1 MQRRTI
7 LLAPPAL
14 LIVSSA
20 GAHTADDLAGKRGP
34 NGGQLRATAS
44 WHLELV
50 VKGDELMVFV
60 NTHEDKPVS
69 TRGATGRV
77 SLLLGAERSD
87 VLLEPF
93 AQNGLRGSGKFS
105 SDPKLR
111 AVVSV
116 TLAGGKPQQER
127 FEPFRPVAAT
137 K

>member
-1 MQRRTI
+1 MQRRT
-7 LLAPPAL
+7 LLLVCPAL
-14 LIVSSA
+14 LIVNSA
-20 GAHTADDLAGKRGP
+20 GAHTNDELAGKRGP

-50 VKGDELMVFV
+50 MKGDELMVFV

-69 TRGATGRV
+69 TRGASGRV
-77 SLLLGAERSD
+77 SLLLGTERAD

-93 AQNGLRGSGKFS
+93 GQNGLRGSGKFPP
-105 SDPKLR
+105 DPKVR

-127 FEPFRPVAAT
+127 FEPFRPVAAA